1 MAIMGCNLSEV
12 KNFINEVAKVRERL
26 KRDEEYL
33 SRVLSHNK
41 EYEAIKSF
49 FVVFAKY
56 LQYSSDITVNG
67 FYRVRKCEG
76 DQSYSSRK
84 ELIYPPPCV
93 EHEDRMNNTLFRVLY
108 TSFHEFTAMAETRIN
123 DSFIGKH
130 FQLTRFSI
138 DRPIKVFK
146 LGMFS
151 EIHLN
156 SPRDSEF
163 TKKSME
169 ELFGSQGHDGTMKGF
184 SALECA
190 MADILYG
197 TGDKCYVLSSI
208 LADAIFYTNPSVEAI
223 MYPSM
228 QNRFGINIAIKK
240 QVSDLMKIEYSCL
253 NRVEEVYANGFYRYV
268 TVEECTDF
276 SDEEKFEMVNIQEPY
291 LNKVRR

>member
-1 MAIMGCNLSEV
+1 VRDNNHIPQEKIL
-12 KNFINEVAKVRERL
+12 FIL
-26 KRDEEYL
+26 L
-33 SRVLSHNK
+33 L
-41 EYEAIKSF
+41 
-49 FVVFAKY
+49 
-56 LQYSSDITVNG
+56 G
-67 FYRVRKCEG
+67 
-76 DQSYSSRK
+76 
-84 ELIYPPPCV
+84 
-93 EHEDRMNNTLFRVLY
+93 MNNTLFRVLY

-156 SPRDSEF
+156 APRDSEF

-169 ELFGSQGHDGTMKGF
+169 EFFGGQGHDGTMKGF

-197 TGDKCYVLSSI
+197 TGDKYYVLSSI
-208 LADAIFYTNPSVEAI
+208 LADAIFSTNPSIEAI

-228 QNRFGINIAIKK
+228 QNRFGINIAIKQ
-240 QVSDLMKIEYSCL
+240 QVSELMKIEYSCL
-253 NRVEEVYANGFYRYV
+253 NRAEGVYANGFYKCV

-276 SDEEKFEMVNIQEPY
+276 SDEKKFEMVNIQEPHF
-291 LNKVRR
+291 NKVRR

>member
-12 KNFINEVAKVRERL
+12 ENFINQVSKVRERL
-26 KRDEEYL
+26 RTDEEFL
-33 SRVLSHNK
+33 SRVLNHRN
-41 EYEAIKSF
+41 EYEAIKRF
-49 FVVFAKY
+49 FVEFAKY
-56 LQYSSDITVNG
+56 LQYSSYITVNG
-67 FYRVRKCEG
+67 LYRVRKCEG
-76 DQSYSSRK
+76 DQPYSSRK

-123 DSFIGKH
+123 DSFIGKY
-130 FQLTRFSI
+130 FQLTRFTI

-146 LGMFS
+146 LGIFS

-169 ELFGSQGHDGTMKGF
+169 EFFGSQGHDGTMKGF

-197 TGDKCYVLSSI
+197 TGDKYYVLSSI
-208 LADAIFYTNPSVEAI
+208 LADAIFSTNPSVEAI

-228 QNRFGINIAIKK
+228 QNRFGMNIAIK
-240 QVSDLMKIEYSCL
+240 QQLSELMKVEYSCL
-253 NRVEEVYANGFYRYV
+253 NRVEGVYANGFYKYV

-291 LNKVRR
+291 FNKVRR